1 MIKKIEF
8 IATGDTLI
16 NVELENEKTS
26 IKFSDIY
33 PYWDY
38 ATEEDFEG
46 GFAKI
51 IEDKILFTMH
61 TASMQGGIIGLWNA
75 KTQKIEHISDG
86 SYCVSADFVNEK
98 IYSLLCISNFETPA
112 SFSLWQIPVGVM
124 DAFAESEKIDVE
136 LPGLIEE
143 FNGDI
148 GSVELEVQE
157 DGYSIKINDKVMF
170 FSN

>member
-33 PYWDY
+33 PYWNH

-51 IEDKILFTMH
+51 VGDKVLMCLVI
-61 TASMQGGIIGLWNA
+61 ASMQGGVLVLWDA
-75 KTQKIEHISDG
+75 KTQKIEHISEG

-112 SFSLWQIPVGVM
+112 SFSLWQIPVGIM

-148 GSVELEVQE
+148 GSVELKVQE
-157 DGYSIKINDKVMF
+157 DGYSIKLNDKVMF